1 MTVLTP
7 SASDE
12 SETGNGRSTGSGLRQ
27 NFESAVEPTGFR
39 DSARGGRSARG
50 NPRDSYQCETPV
62 TVHLIDAALGKLHAG
77 EIELRGLAGQ
87 FAQTLGQRGRRVIEV
102 DEDEVEPF
110 LKANRGEAEILGIE
124 IFHAIEFGSDE

>member
-1 MTVLTP
+1 LNPLLSPPDFAIQRGV
-7 SASDE
+7 D
-12 SETGNGRSTGSGLRQ
+12 
-27 NFESAVEPTGFR
+27 
-39 DSARGGRSARG
+39 ARHVVTLEIVINVRL
-50 NPRDSYQCETPV
+50 PV

-110 LKANRGEAEILGIE
+110 LEAEGTRPKSLGPKSSTPSNSE
-124 IFHAIEFGSDE
+124 VTSKSPSRRQVHP